1 MSSNVEQQ
9 AVEEVCASC
18 GITGGDDVKLRLC
31 TACKLVKYC
40 GVDCQK
46 NHRPQHKKQC
56 KKRAAEI
63 RDDKLFKQPD
73 ESHLGECSLC
83 CLPLPIDIKKWTIY
97 TCCSQRICDGCAH
110 ANKQREIKQG
120 LEQRCPYCRE
130 ELPENEEEINQN
142 KRKRA
147 KANDPLV
154 LLQMGMK
161 CDREGDIEGAIQYYS
176 KAATLGNMPA
186 HFNLSVMYKLGEG
199 VEKDMKKYLHHME
212 EAAIGG
218 HPTARYNLGCVEYE
232 KGRIDRAVKHFI
244 IAANLGDDRALEA
257 VKNGFAGG
265 VMSKE
270 DYEVALRGHQAAVD
284 ATKSTQREEAEK
296 AKREGS
302 YHTL

>member
-1 MSSNVEQQ
+1 
-9 AVEEVCASC
+9 
-18 GITGGDDVKLRLC
+18 
-31 TACKLVKYC
+31 
-40 GVDCQK
+40 
-46 NHRPQHKKQC
+46 
-56 KKRAAEI
+56 
-63 RDDKLFKQPD
+63 
-73 ESHLGECSLC
+73 
-83 CLPLPIDIKKWTIY
+83 
-97 TCCSQRICDGCAH
+97 
-110 ANKQREIKQG
+110 
-120 LEQRCPYCRE
+120 
-130 ELPENEEEINQN
+130 LPENEEEINQN

-161 CDREGDIEGAIQYYS
+161 CDREGDHEGAFQYYS

-186 HFNLSVMYKLGEG
+186 HFNLSVMYKLGDG
-199 VEKDMKKYLHHME
+199 VEKDMKKKIYHLE

-270 DYEVALRGHQAAVD
+270 DYEVALRGHQAAID
-284 ATKSTQREEAEK
+284 ATKSAQREEAEM
-296 AKREGS
+296 AKQEGRGYYTIS
-302 YHTL
+302 